1 MTSSISIS
9 QNIAEDLDSIL
20 TLEFA
25 NYPLIPGMVIGV
37 QHPDH
42 GTFILPFGIRM
53 LGDTTPI
60 SPEATFSVG
69 SVNKNLMWVLMHRLH
84 QEELLDIYEEAYF
97 DDPVGNEIYIN
108 QLQDTIQKY
117 SGNYFSIA
125 DLMQHTTGLVNVNF
139 SSNFPYT
146 LTNNLYKQFEL
157 PELLNH
163 LFNTTGS
170 TNECDT
176 VISGIC
182 QDLIFCVD
190 HSYSSYGP
198 MIASAIAEIKT
209 GKNARQLEDE
219 YIFTPLNMTA
229 SSHLGYDNPA
239 VPLTPGH
246 GCTKDTL
253 FNCTSEYVRCRLV

>member
-97 DDPVGNEIYIN
+97 DDPVGNEVYIN
-108 QLQDTIQKY
+108 HLSRLKPDGIPNI
-117 SGNYFSIA
+117 GRSINCGISF
-125 DLMQHTTGLVNVNF
+125 DLNR
-139 SSNFPYT
+139 
-146 LTNNLYKQFEL
+146 
-157 PELLNH
+157 
-163 LFNTTGS
+163 TGS
-170 TNECDT
+170 
-176 VISGIC
+176 
-182 QDLIFCVD
+182 
-190 HSYSSYGP
+190 
-198 MIASAIAEIKT
+198 
-209 GKNARQLEDE
+209 
-219 YIFTPLNMTA
+219 
-229 SSHLGYDNPA
+229 
-239 VPLTPGH
+239 
-246 GCTKDTL
+246 
-253 FNCTSEYVRCRLV
+253 